1 MGYITPEGERRL
13 RDELAFLWNVERPRV
28 TQGVA
33 NAAAEGDRSEN
44 AEYIYGKKRLREID
58 RRIRF
63 LMKRLD
69 ELTVVVPEDGRRQEG
84 KVYFGAWV
92 RLEDE
97 DGASSVF
104 RIVGPDEFD
113 SAKGFISMESPMAK
127 ALMGREEGDEV
138 TVRRPKG
145 TASFTIVEIAYEPI
159 GAR

>member
-1 MGYITPEGERRL
+1 
-13 RDELAFLWNVERPRV
+13 
-28 TQGVA
+28 
-33 NAAAEGDRSEN
+33 
-44 AEYIYGKKRLREID
+44 
-58 RRIRF
+58 
-63 LMKRLD
+63 
-69 ELTVVVPEDGRRQEG
+69 
-84 KVYFGAWV
+84 V

-113 SAKGFISMESPMAK
+113 STKGFISMESPMAK

-145 TASFTIVEIAYEPI
+145 TAVFTIVEIAYEPI